1 MPITSDII
9 YDPPNIYFPDIK
21 FNYDFY
27 KIDNS
32 YITKTYADTNYL
44 NISYN
49 SFPTSMAT
57 STYFVNG
64 VGIGTIGSSSGLN
77 ASSISL
83 NGYNISNI
91 FNLLKYITHIISK

>member
-1 MPITSDII
+1 MPLTSDIT
-9 YDPPNIYFPDIK
+9 YDPPKIYFPNIK

-32 YITKTYADTNYL
+32 YITKTYADANYL

-49 SFPTSMAT
+49 SFATSMIT

-64 VGIGTIGSSSGLN
+64 VGISGQNCYCSRWL
-77 ASSISL
+77 
-83 NGYNISNI
+83 
-91 FNLLKYITHIISK
+91 